1 MENKKRKVLIAED
14 EEDLRE
20 MYTQALSGQ
29 GFEVLQ
35 AINGNEAIEWL
46 ERRGKEIDMV
56 LLDIVM
62 PALDGLETLEKIKKN
77 ESLKNIPIIVFT
89 NLNNEEDKQQAF
101 ALGANGY
108 FVKSQHTPAEL
119 VAKIKQFFSEKE
131 SGTGKKIV

>member
-1 MENKKRKVLIAED
+1 MENKKRTVLIAED

-119 VAKIKQFFSEKE
+119 VAKIKQFFF
-131 SGTGKKIV
+131 

>member
-1 MENKKRKVLIAED
+1 MENKKRTVLIAED

-62 PALDGLETLEKIKKN
+62 PALDGVETLEKIKKN

>member
-1 MENKKRKVLIAED
+1 MENKKRTVLIAED

>member
-1 MENKKRKVLIAED
+1 MENKKRTVLIAED

-62 PALDGLETLEKIKKN
+62 PALYGLETLEKIKKN